1 MTLSEFI
8 AMGGYG
14 AYVWSAYAICAAVLV
29 ANIAQPVWRER
40 KTRRALKKRLAAL
53 RSPGSARKPG
63 NSAQ

>member
-14 AYVWSAYAICAAVLV
+14 AYVWSAYAICAVVLI

-40 KTRRALKKRLAAL
+40 RTRRALKKRLAAL
-53 RSPGSARKPG
+53 KNRENAGPRAG
-63 NSAQ
+63 